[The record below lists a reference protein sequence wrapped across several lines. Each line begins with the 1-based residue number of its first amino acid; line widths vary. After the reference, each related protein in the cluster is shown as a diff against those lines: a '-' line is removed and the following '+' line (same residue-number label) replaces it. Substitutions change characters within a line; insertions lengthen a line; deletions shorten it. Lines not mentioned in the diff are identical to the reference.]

1 MRKRIYR
8 SYNEKINS
16 KNIEKLLSTRSIKI
30 KINKKTPQ
38 KKSNK
43 VQNLLER
50 IFSLDVLLK
59 TIKSFQNQFFLKIS
73 ETNGLLTIKQMLIS
87 LKDSLSLMNV
97 EKKKKYENIKNINE
111 NNKKEIQ
118 DILFQENPFDYNDNL
133 AANFVRQKNEL
144 QFINFQIEN
153 DIQKTNFLIEQKF
166 QINLYLKSI
175 PFFFDTNK
183 EIFCNIN
190 YENYENISDIL
201 KEITRSVRE
210 EFIAVV
216 KDKMETEIELNAV
229 TFKINSIKDNKNKNN
244 NGQLNSQKKYIDSE
258 EVIYEE
264 SKEQSKI
271 LNTNTTKRNS
281 YASLHKLCLNKKL
294 GNLSSK
300 NVIKKHTSIDSLMR
314 EKILKNFSLYH
325 KISDIYQNSSN
336 QINNYLNMNINVNI
350 NLNNNGINKYHYSTS
365 SLEDDAAVNS
375 DEYEDQCEI
384 QLDENNIII
393 KSPVQSEEN
402 SKDNDDSYKEN

>member
-59 TIKSFQNQFFLKIS
+59 TIKSFQNQFFSKIS

-87 LKDSLSLMNV
+87 LQDNLSLMNV

-201 KEITRSVRE
+201 KEITR
-210 EFIAVV
+210 
-216 KDKMETEIELNAV
+216 

-271 LNTNTTKRNS
+271 LKILNTNTSKRNS
-281 YASLHKLCLNKKL
+281 YASLHKLGSNKKL

-402 SKDNDDSYKEN
+402 SKNNDDSYKEN

>member
-59 TIKSFQNQFFLKIS
+59 TIKSFQNLFFSKVS

-87 LKDSLSLMNV
+87 LQDNLSLMNV

-264 SKEQSKI
+264 SKLYLEG
-271 LNTNTTKRNS
+271 TNKS
-281 YASLHKLCLNKKL
+281 FELPEL
-294 GNLSSK
+294 
-300 NVIKKHTSIDSLMR
+300 
-314 EKILKNFSLYH
+314 EKAETAKNFINILEN
-325 KISDIYQNSSN
+325 KAEVVDLLDNEISKDISVY
-336 QINNYLNMNINVNI
+336 I
-350 NLNNNGINKYHYSTS
+350 G
-365 SLEDDAAVNS
+365 
-375 DEYEDQCEI
+375 DELD
-384 QLDENNIII
+384 DENLKDFSIITLKGEGKGMGTI
-393 KSPVQSEEN
+393 GIIGPKRMN
-402 SKDNDDSYKEN
+402 YSKVISVMRYIQKLIDQGGI

>member
-59 TIKSFQNQFFLKIS
+59 TIKSFQNQFFSKIS

-87 LKDSLSLMNV
+87 LQDNLSLMNV

-133 AANFVRQKNEL
+133 AANFVRKKNEL

-153 DIQKTNFLIEQKF
+153 DIQKTNFLIE
-166 QINLYLKSI
+166 
-175 PFFFDTNK
+175 
-183 EIFCNIN
+183 
-190 YENYENISDIL
+190 
-201 KEITRSVRE
+201 
-210 EFIAVV
+210 
-216 KDKMETEIELNAV
+216 
-229 TFKINSIKDNKNKNN
+229 
-244 NGQLNSQKKYIDSE
+244 
-258 EVIYEE
+258 
-264 SKEQSKI
+264 
-271 LNTNTTKRNS
+271 
-281 YASLHKLCLNKKL
+281 
-294 GNLSSK
+294 
-300 NVIKKHTSIDSLMR
+300 
-314 EKILKNFSLYH
+314 
-325 KISDIYQNSSN
+325 
-336 QINNYLNMNINVNI
+336 
-350 NLNNNGINKYHYSTS
+350 
-365 SLEDDAAVNS
+365 
-375 DEYEDQCEI
+375 
-384 QLDENNIII
+384 
-393 KSPVQSEEN
+393 
-402 SKDNDDSYKEN
+402 